1 MTPDPKLLDKAR
13 RAPHLL
19 RIEEALRLGR
29 QLGFEKV
36 RQVRGH
42 RILRHPSLSPLNLQ
56 EGRGGHAKAWQVK
69 RLLEA
74 AMTSRHA

>member
-1 MTPDPKLLDKAR
+1 MALDPKLLEKAR
-13 RAPHLL
+13 RAPSTL
-19 RIEEALRLGR
+19 RIEEALQLGR
-29 QLGFEKV
+29 QLGFAKV

-42 RILRHPSLSPLNLQ
+42 RILRHPLLSPLNLQ

-74 AMTSRHA
+74 AGTARHA